1 MQVVH
6 DGQVVKYEN
15 QNQNQQFSLYSRR
28 FEKGLFTQ
36 KSSENT
42 SRFWL
47 LTSWPLWEREKWK
60 TACGYNTKKCHF
72 LKMAKNN
79 AKIWFWGF
87 KNGEIK

>member
-1 MQVVH
+1 MRVAH

-47 LTSWPLWEREKWK
+47 LSFNRLAVGGGQKMENYKRK
-60 TACGYNTKKCHF
+60 TQKSVI
-72 LKMAKNN
+72 L
-79 AKIWFWGF
+79 
-87 KNGEIK
+87 